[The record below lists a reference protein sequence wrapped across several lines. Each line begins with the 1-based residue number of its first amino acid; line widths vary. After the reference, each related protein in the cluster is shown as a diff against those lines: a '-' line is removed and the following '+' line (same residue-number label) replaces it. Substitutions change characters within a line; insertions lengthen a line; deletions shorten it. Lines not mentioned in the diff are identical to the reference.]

1 MVLPIRNRRPS
12 RDLQGDPVRR
22 IHGPPPLSP
31 QVPIALCVLLLL
43 ARDTSAQADRTAAR
57 SKGRPDA
64 PVAMYVMSDFQCPF
78 CRDFALSTMPAL
90 EREYIKSGKVRFT
103 FVNLPLTSIHANA
116 VAAAEVAMCAAQQGK
131 FWPVHDRLFQ
141 RQAQWAD
148 RKTPGAYL
156 LALADSAGVNHAQ
169 VAACVASHETR
180 PAIEADAAAS
190 RRAGAQS
197 TPTFYIEGGLI
208 DGAAPLEAFREILDS
223 VYKAK
228 TASTR

>member
-1 MVLPIRNRRPS
+1 M
-12 RDLQGDPVRR
+12 RR
-22 IHGPPPLSP
+22 IYGPSWLSP
-31 QVPIALCVLLLL
+31 QVPIVLCAFLLLFAL
-43 ARDTSAQADRTAAR
+43 DASAQADRTAAR

-64 PVAMYVMSDFQCPF
+64 PVTMYVMSDFQCPF

-90 EREYIKSGKVRFT
+90 EREYIKTGKVRFT

-148 RKTPGAYL
+148 QPSPGRFL
-156 LALADSAGVNHAQ
+156 LALADSAGVNHALI
-169 VAACVASHETR
+169 ASCVTSGVTR

-190 RRAGAQS
+190 RKAGARS

-223 VYKAK
+223 VYQSK
-228 TASTR
+228 TSSTR

>member
-1 MVLPIRNRRPS
+1 
-12 RDLQGDPVRR
+12 
-22 IHGPPPLSP
+22 
-31 QVPIALCVLLLL
+31 
-43 ARDTSAQADRTAAR
+43 
-57 SKGRPDA
+57 
-64 PVAMYVMSDFQCPF
+64 
-78 CRDFALSTMPAL
+78 
-90 EREYIKSGKVRFT
+90 
-103 FVNLPLTSIHANA
+103 
-116 VAAAEVAMCAAQQGK
+116 MCAAQQGK